1 MEVRIGI
8 KDSGRD
14 ISLES
19 PLDSQAIQ
27 AAVKHGLADGTI
39 ELSDSKGRMFIV
51 PAQQSPLSKLAVKMA
66 EGLGSSPNGNLD
78 YCSLWIVTGTSCP
91 ICFATIGSLWQ
102 GSPSCHI
109 SCGGKRNLVSADL
122 ART

>member
-1 MEVRIGI
+1 MEVRSGI

-19 PLDSQAIQ
+19 PLDSKAIQ

-51 PAQQSPLSKLAVKMA
+51 PASAVA
-66 EGLGSSPNGNLD
+66 FVE
-78 YCSLWIVTGTSCP
+78 
-91 ICFATIGSLWQ
+91 IGSDDSRRV
-102 GSPSCHI
+102 GFI
-109 SCGGKRNLVSADL
+109 A
-122 ART
+122 

>member
-19 PLDSQAIQ
+19 PLDSKAIQ
-27 AAVKHGLADGTI
+27 AAVKQGLSDGTI

-51 PAQQSPLSKLAVKMA
+51 PASAVA
-66 EGLGSSPNGNLD
+66 FVE
-78 YCSLWIVTGTSCP
+78 
-91 ICFATIGSLWQ
+91 IGSDDSRRV
-102 GSPSCHI
+102 GFI
-109 SCGGKRNLVSADL
+109 A
-122 ART
+122 